1 MSKTSSSRLTP
12 SRKNRRQPAS
22 TPELFDILDDMHD
35 CCQTIATVAALLEAS
50 DDEILRPQAVSD
62 AGTLLLRELVALR
75 ALLEKVWKEMA
86 R

>member
-12 SRKNRRQPAS
+12 PRKNRRQPAS
-22 TPELFDILDDMHD
+22 TPELFDILDDVHD

-62 AGTLLLRELVALR
+62 AGTLIADAARELKSLVNTIP
-75 ALLEKVWKEMA
+75 KKTQ
-86 R
+86 